1 MSLPVAIQSAIF
13 YYLACTPCNEMK
25 AFRKAKKKA
34 KEDRE
39 TKRKIEMEQP
49 GLYRHP
55 DPFHTNPYWAE
66 EMAMGPHLPKK
77 SASKNTSQRGLASA
91 GRTSTA
97 ASFGCAS
104 TVADSTTPV
113 SPTISSDTTAR
124 KLSGDGWNRTLYQRE
139 DEELWGH
146 NLTGMGHKI
155 MDNIVKAG
163 NQAGR
168 YVEEKLGREKPITE
182 EDRNNFYS
190 TPRNPPVNDYHPP
203 IVGSKPS
210 RPDALKWML
219 QPPPPAK
226 LMEGR
231 VPVTRT
237 GSTSTVASRRTMASE
252 EPPLDRLVRE
262 KALQRKLRQGEK
274 PRPDETPSE
283 SELID
288 SLIGTRTR
296 SRKSTVSSRGM
307 SNRSRSLSMDS
318 EVSTDGE
325 LVERRRRAR
334 IRRVP
339 ITPVE
344 SSSEEDSDD
353 DQPERTWN
361 SMMRATSQ
369 RRPKLET
376 ISSSRSNTRQALKP
390 RPNGTKPDAVPKD
403 SDITPK
409 ASANPITTGKVD
421 ENTLTTLTTTTM
433 VS

>member
-34 KEDRE
+34 KEERE
-39 TKRKIEMEQP
+39 VKRRIEMEQP

-55 DPFHTNPYWAE
+55 DPFNTNPYWAE

-77 SASKNTSQRGLASA
+77 SATKNPSQRGLASA

-97 ASFGCAS
+97 ASFGNAS
-104 TVADSTTPV
+104 TAAESCSPV
-113 SPTISSDTTAR
+113 SPTISAEKAR
-124 KLSGDGWNRTLYQRE
+124 RMSGDGWNRTLYQRE

-146 NLTGMGHKI
+146 NLSGMGHKL

-163 NQAGR
+163 NTAGR
-168 YVEEKLGREKPITE
+168 YVEEKLGREKNITD
-182 EDRNNFYS
+182 EDRENFYT
-190 TPRNPPVNDYHPP
+190 TPRNPPVNEYHPP

-237 GSTSTVASRRTMASE
+237 QSTSTVGSRRTMASE
-252 EPPLDRLVRE
+252 DTPLDRLVRQ
-262 KALQRKLRQGEK
+262 KALEKKLRRQGDKSRE
-274 PRPDETPSE
+274 ETPSE

-288 SLIGTRTR
+288 SLIGSRTR
-296 SRKSTVSSRGM
+296 SRKSTVSSKGGV
-307 SNRSRSLSMDS
+307 NRSRSLSLES
-318 EVSTDGE
+318 EVSSDGE

-334 IRRVP
+334 ARRIP
-339 ITPVE
+339 ITPE
-344 SSSEEDSDD
+344 ETSSDEDDYM
-353 DQPERTWN
+353 QQRTWD
-361 SMMRATSQ
+361 SLGRASPP

-376 ISSSRSNTRQALKP
+376 ISSSRSNRQALKA
-390 RPNGTKPDAVPKD
+390 RPNGTKPDAAPKD
-403 SDITPK
+403 TSDITPK
-409 ASANPITTGKVD
+409 ASANPIILKAD
-421 ENTLTTLTTTTM
+421 ENENMPTTPAT

>member
-39 TKRKIEMEQP
+39 VKRKIEMEQP

-55 DPFHTNPYWAE
+55 DPFHTNPFWAE
-66 EMAMGPHLPKK
+66 EMAAGPHLPKK
-77 SASKNTSQRGLASA
+77 SGSKNASQRGLASA

-104 TVADSTTPV
+104 TVAESTSPATPTT
-113 SPTISSDTTAR
+113 SGDTAR
-124 KLSGDGWNRTLYQRE
+124 KLSGDAWNRSLYQRE

-146 NLTGMGHKI
+146 NLTGMGHKL
-155 MDNIVKAG
+155 MDNIAKAG
-163 NQAGR
+163 NTAGR
-168 YVEEKLGREKPITE
+168 YVEEKLGLEKPITD
-182 EDRNNFYS
+182 EDRDNFYR
-190 TPRNPPVNDYHPP
+190 TPRNPPVNEYHPP

-231 VPVTRT
+231 VPVART
-237 GSTSTVASRRTMASE
+237 GSTSTVGSRRTMASE

-262 KALQRKLRQGEK
+262 KALKKKLRQGEK
-274 PRPDETPSE
+274 PRLEETPSE

-288 SLIGTRTR
+288 SLIGGR
-296 SRKSTVSSRGM
+296 SRRTTVSSRGM
-307 SNRSRSLSMDS
+307 SNRSRSLSLDS
-318 EVSTDGE
+318 EVSSDGE
-325 LVERRRRAR
+325 LVERRRIARA
-334 IRRVP
+334 RRVP
-339 ITPVE
+339 MTPE
-344 SSSEEDSDD
+344 ETSSDEDDSV
-353 DQPERTWN
+353 QHRTWD
-361 SMMRATSQ
+361 SLGKSSPQ
-369 RRPKLET
+369 KRPRLET
-376 ISSSRSNTRQALKP
+376 ITSSRSTTRQALKA
-390 RPNGTKPDAVPKD
+390 RPNGTKPDTALKD
-403 SDITPK
+403 NSDITPK
-409 ASANPITTGKVD
+409 ASANPIITGKAD
-421 ENTLTTLTTTTM
+421 ENTHTTVTTTTT

>member
-34 KEDRE
+34 KEERE
-39 TKRKIEMEQP
+39 VKRRIEMEQP

-55 DPFHTNPYWAE
+55 DPFNTNPYWAE

-77 SASKNTSQRGLASA
+77 SASKNPSQRGLTSA

-97 ASFGCAS
+97 ASFGRAS
-104 TVADSTTPV
+104 TAADSTSPV
-113 SPTISSDTTAR
+113 SPTTSAEQAR

-146 NLTGMGHKI
+146 NLSGMGHKL

-163 NQAGR
+163 NSAGR
-168 YVEEKLGREKPITE
+168 YVEEKLGRDKPITD
-182 EDRNNFYS
+182 EDRENFYT

-252 EPPLDRLVRE
+252 EQSLDRLVRE
-262 KALQRKLRQGEK
+262 KALKKKLRQGEK
-274 PRPDETPSE
+274 ARQEETPSE

-288 SLIGTRTR
+288 SLIGAR
-296 SRKSTVSSRGM
+296 SRKSTVSSRAL
-307 SNRSRSLSMDS
+307 SNRSRSLSLES
-318 EVSTDGE
+318 EVSSDGE

-334 IRRVP
+334 ARHIPLTPEETSSDEDDYVP
-339 ITPVE
+339 
-344 SSSEEDSDD
+344 
-353 DQPERTWN
+353 RTWD
-361 SMMRATSQ
+361 SIGHASPP
-369 RRPKLET
+369 RRPRLET
-376 ISSSRSNTRQALKP
+376 IGSSRSNTRQALKA
-390 RPNGTKPDAVPKD
+390 RPNGTKPDAAPKD
-403 SDITPK
+403 TSDITPK
-409 ASANPITTGKVD
+409 ASANPIVTLKVD
-421 ENTLTTLTTTTM
+421 ENTPTTPTVPT

>member
-34 KEDRE
+34 KEERE
-39 TKRKIEMEQP
+39 VKRRIEMEQP

-77 SASKNTSQRGLASA
+77 SASKNASQRGLQSA
-91 GRTSTA
+91 GRASTA

-104 TVADSTTPV
+104 TAAESTGPV
-113 SPTISSDTTAR
+113 SPTISQEQAR

-146 NLTGMGHKI
+146 NLSGMGHKL
-155 MDNIVKAG
+155 MDNIVGAG
-163 NQAGR
+163 KTAGR
-168 YVEEKLGREKPITE
+168 YVEEKLGREKAITD
-182 EDRNNFYS
+182 EDRENFYT

-237 GSTSTVASRRTMASE
+237 HSTSTVGSRRTMASE
-252 EPPLDRLVRE
+252 EPPLDRL
-262 KALQRKLRQGEK
+262 
-274 PRPDETPSE
+274 
-283 SELID
+283 
-288 SLIGTRTR
+288 
-296 SRKSTVSSRGM
+296 STVSSKNM
-307 SNRSRSLSMDS
+307 SNRSRSLSLES
-318 EVSTDGE
+318 EVSSDGE

-334 IRRVP
+334 ARRVP
-339 ITPVE
+339 ATPE
-344 SSSEEDSDD
+344 ETSSDEDDYV
-353 DQPERTWN
+353 QH
-361 SMMRATSQ
+361 RAWDSLGHASPP

-376 ISSSRSNTRQALKP
+376 ITSSRSNTRQALKA
-390 RPNGTKPDAVPKD
+390 RPNGTRPNATAKDA
-403 SDITPK
+403 DITPK
-409 ASANPITTGKVD
+409 ASTNPIVLKSD
-421 ENTLTTLTTTTM
+421 ENTPTTPATI
-433 VS
+433 S

>member
-39 TKRKIEMEQP
+39 VKRRIEMEQP
-49 GLYRHP
+49 GLYSHP
-55 DPFHTNPYWAE
+55 DPFNTNPYWAE

-77 SASKNTSQRGLASA
+77 SGTKNSSQRGLASA

-97 ASFGCAS
+97 ASFGYSS
-104 TVADSTTPV
+104 TVAESISPA
-113 SPTISSDTTAR
+113 SPTISAEPGR
-124 KLSGDGWNRTLYQRE
+124 KLSGDGWNRALYQRE

-146 NLTGMGHKI
+146 NLSGMGHKL

-163 NQAGR
+163 NTAGR
-168 YVEEKLGREKPITE
+168 YVEEKLGLEKPITDD
-182 EDRNNFYS
+182 DRENFYQ

-231 VPVTRT
+231 VPVART
-237 GSTSTVASRRTMASE
+237 GSTSTVGSRRTMASE

-262 KALQRKLRQGEK
+262 KALRKKLQQGEK
-274 PRPDETPSE
+274 PRQEETPSE

-288 SLIGTRTR
+288 SLIGKR
-296 SRKSTVSSRGM
+296 SRRTTVSSRGM
-307 SNRSRSLSMDS
+307 SNRSRSLSLES
-318 EVSTDGE
+318 EVSSDGE
-325 LVERRRRAR
+325 LVERRRIARA
-334 IRRVP
+334 RRVP
-339 ITPVE
+339 MTPE
-344 SSSEEDSDD
+344 ETSSDEDDFIQQRSWDSLGKSS
-353 DQPERTWN
+353 PP
-361 SMMRATSQ
+361 
-369 RRPKLET
+369 RRPRLET
-376 ISSSRSNTRQALKP
+376 IGSSRSNTRQALKA
-390 RPNGTKPDAVPKD
+390 RPNGTRPDVSSRD
-403 SDITPK
+403 NSDVTPK
-409 ASANPITTGKVD
+409 ASANPIISRKAD
-421 ENTLTTLTTTTM
+421 ENTPTPVAATTT

>member
-39 TKRKIEMEQP
+39 VKRRIEMEQP

-55 DPFHTNPYWAE
+55 DPFNINPYWAE

-77 SASKNTSQRGLASA
+77 SGSKNPSQRGLASA

-97 ASFGCAS
+97 ASFGCGS
-104 TVADSTTPV
+104 TAAESGPV
-113 SPTISSDTTAR
+113 SPTISTDTTR

-163 NQAGR
+163 NTAGR
-168 YVEEKLGREKPITE
+168 YVEEKLGRDKQPITD
-182 EDRNNFYS
+182 EDRQNFYQ

-203 IVGSKPS
+203 IVGNKPS

-226 LMEGR
+226 IMEGR

-237 GSTSTVASRRTMASE
+237 QSTSTVGSRRTLASE

-262 KALQRKLRQGEK
+262 KALQKKLRQGEM
-274 PRPDETPSE
+274 PRQDETPSE
-283 SELID
+283 SELIN
-288 SLIGTRTR
+288 SLIGTR
-296 SRKSTVSSRGM
+296 SRKSTASRGGI
-307 SNRSRSLSMDS
+307 SNRSRSLSLES
-318 EVSTDGE
+318 EVSSDGE

-334 IRRVP
+334 ARR
-339 ITPVE
+339 IAATPEE
-344 SSSEEDSDD
+344 SSSSDEDDSI
-353 DQPERTWN
+353 PHRTWD
-361 SMMRATSQ
+361 SLGHASPP
-369 RRPKLET
+369 RRPRLET
-376 ISSSRSNTRQALKP
+376 IGSSRSNAREALKA
-390 RPNGTKPDAVPKD
+390 RPNGTKPDAAPKD
-403 SDITPK
+403 NSDITPK
-409 ASANPITTGKVD
+409 ASANPIVALKAD
-421 ENTLTTLTTTTM
+421 ENTPTNMTQTA
-433 VS
+433 SS

>member
-34 KEDRE
+34 KEERE
-39 TKRKIEMEQP
+39 VKRRIEMEQP

-77 SASKNTSQRGLASA
+77 SASKNASQRGLQSA
-91 GRTSTA
+91 GRASTA

-104 TVADSTTPV
+104 TAAESTGPV
-113 SPTISSDTTAR
+113 SPTISQEQAR

-146 NLTGMGHKI
+146 NLSGMGHKL
-155 MDNIVKAG
+155 MDNIVGAG
-163 NQAGR
+163 KTAGR
-168 YVEEKLGREKPITE
+168 YVEEKLGREKAITD
-182 EDRNNFYS
+182 EDRENFYT

-237 GSTSTVASRRTMASE
+237 HSTSTVGSRRTMASE

-262 KALQRKLRQGEK
+262 KALQKKLRQAEK
-274 PRPDETPSE
+274 PRHDETPSE

-288 SLIGTRTR
+288 SLIGSR
-296 SRKSTVSSRGM
+296 SRKSTVSSKNM
-307 SNRSRSLSMDS
+307 SNRSRSLSLES
-318 EVSTDGE
+318 EVSSDGE

-334 IRRVP
+334 ARRVP
-339 ITPVE
+339 ATPE
-344 SSSEEDSDD
+344 ETSSDEDDYV
-353 DQPERTWN
+353 QH
-361 SMMRATSQ
+361 RAWDSLGHASPP

-376 ISSSRSNTRQALKP
+376 ITSSRSNTRQALKA
-390 RPNGTKPDAVPKD
+390 RPNGTRPYATAKDA
-403 SDITPK
+403 DITPK
-409 ASANPITTGKVD
+409 ASTNPIVLKSD
-421 ENTLTTLTTTTM
+421 ENTPTTPATI
-433 VS
+433 S

>member
-39 TKRKIEMEQP
+39 IKRKIEMEQP

-55 DPFHTNPYWAE
+55 DPFHTNPFWAE
-66 EMAMGPHLPKK
+66 EMAAGPHLPKK
-77 SASKNTSQRGLASA
+77 SGSKNPSQRGLASA

-104 TVADSTTPV
+104 TVAESTSPAT
-113 SPTISSDTTAR
+113 PTISAETGR
-124 KLSGDGWNRTLYQRE
+124 KLSGDAWNRSLYQRE

-146 NLTGMGHKI
+146 NLTGMGHKL
-155 MDNIVKAG
+155 MDNIAKAG
-163 NQAGR
+163 NTAGR
-168 YVEEKLGREKPITE
+168 YVEEKLGLEKPITD
-182 EDRNNFYS
+182 EDRDNFYR
-190 TPRNPPVNDYHPP
+190 TPRNPPVNEYHPP

-231 VPVTRT
+231 VPVART
-237 GSTSTVASRRTMASE
+237 GSTSTVGSRRTMVSE

-262 KALQRKLRQGEK
+262 KALKKKLRQGDK
-274 PRPDETPSE
+274 PRLEETPSE

-288 SLIGTRTR
+288 SLIGGR
-296 SRKSTVSSRGM
+296 SRRTTVSSRGM
-307 SNRSRSLSMDS
+307 SNRSRSLSLES
-318 EVSTDGE
+318 EVSSDGE
-325 LVERRRRAR
+325 LVERRRIARA
-334 IRRVP
+334 RRVP
-339 ITPVE
+339 MTPEE
-344 SSSEEDSDD
+344 SSSDEDDFI
-353 DQPERTWN
+353 QHRTWD
-361 SMMRATSQ
+361 SLGKSSPQ
-369 RRPKLET
+369 RRPRLET
-376 ISSSRSNTRQALKP
+376 ISSSRSNTRQALKA
-390 RPNGTKPDAVPKD
+390 RPNGTKPNAVLKEN
-403 SDITPK
+403 SDVTPK
-409 ASANPITTGKVD
+409 ASANPIITRTAD
-421 ENTLTTLTTTTM
+421 ENTPTTVTTTTI

>member
-25 AFRKAKKKA
+25 AFRKARKKA

-39 TKRKIEMEQP
+39 IKRRIEMEQP

-55 DPFHTNPYWAE
+55 DPFNTNPYWAE

-77 SASKNTSQRGLASA
+77 SINKNSSQRGLASA
-91 GRTSTA
+91 GRTSTT

-104 TVADSTTPV
+104 TVVESNHPA
-113 SPTISSDTTAR
+113 SPTISADTSHTAR
-124 KLSGDGWNRTLYQRE
+124 KLSGEGWNRTLYQRE

-146 NLTGMGHKI
+146 NLTGMGHKL

-163 NQAGR
+163 NSAGR
-168 YVEEKLGREKPITE
+168 YVEEKLGREKPITD
-182 EDRNNFYS
+182 EDRENFYQ

-203 IVGSKPS
+203 IVPSRPS

-237 GSTSTVASRRTMASE
+237 GSTSTVGSRRTMASE

-262 KALQRKLRQGEK
+262 KALQKKLRQGEK
-274 PRPDETPSE
+274 PRQEETPSE
-283 SELID
+283 SELIE
-288 SLIGTRTR
+288 SLIGRR
-296 SRKSTVSSRGM
+296 SRRTTVSSRGM
-307 SNRSRSLSMDS
+307 SNRSRSLSLES
-318 EVSTDGE
+318 EVSSDGE
-325 LVERRRRAR
+325 LVERRRVAR
-334 IRRVP
+334 VRRVVA
-339 ITPVE
+339 TPEVD
-344 SSSEEDSDD
+344 SSDEEDLV
-353 DQPERTWN
+353 QQRTWD
-361 SMMRATSQ
+361 SLGKSSPP
-369 RRPKLET
+369 RPKLET
-376 ISSSRSNTRQALKP
+376 IGSSRSNAREPLET
-390 RPNGTKPDAVPKD
+390 RPNGTKPGAATID

-409 ASANPITTGKVD
+409 ASANPIITSKMD
-421 ENTLTTLTTTTM
+421 ENTPTTAVMT
-433 VS
+433 S